1 MPLLRWSNPRARHQ
15 TSVFSGERAG
25 CREINLR
32 IWRWEKNV
40 LDIPF
45 YRSGDY
51 TSLRRLFAFFGV
63 NECSGDVTPTLRQN
77 WSDGSSASWFVLQR
91 STEQGTLRRSR
102 V

>member
-45 YRSGDY
+45 YRSGVL
-51 TSLRRLFAFFGV
+51 TTLRRLFAFSQVSERNDDF
-63 NECSGDVTPTLRQN
+63 SPADQFA
-77 WSDGSSASWFVLQR
+77 WAK
-91 STEQGTLRRSR
+91 
-102 V
+102 